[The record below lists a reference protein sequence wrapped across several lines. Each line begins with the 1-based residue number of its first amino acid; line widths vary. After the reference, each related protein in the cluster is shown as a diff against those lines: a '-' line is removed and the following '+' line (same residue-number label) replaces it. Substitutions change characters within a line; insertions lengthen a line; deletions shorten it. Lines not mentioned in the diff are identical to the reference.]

1 MKVGDTIDG
10 NGRIGAIIK
19 HGNSGFLVTVA
30 HAIKQGVKVY
40 RCKGIKCKLVEVIKD
55 YDLAIIK
62 VPCEIEPSIIGL
74 AEFGEADLITSD
86 KKIPCRI
93 VNTGKTLHFISFP
106 CGNMPD
112 LGDSGAPIFQN
123 KKIVG
128 ILSSIL
134 FNNCSGIAIS
144 SNVLEMLKMSKV
156 YVL

>member
-1 MKVGDTIDG
+1 
-10 NGRIGAIIK
+10 
-19 HGNSGFLVTVA
+19 
-30 HAIKQGVKVY
+30 QGVKVY
-40 RCKGIKCKLVEVIKD
+40 RCKGIKCKLVKVIKD

-74 AEFGEADLITSD
+74 AEFGGADLITSD

-93 VNTGKTLHFISFP
+93 VNTGKT
-106 CGNMPD
+106 MPEQ
-112 LGDSGAPIFQN
+112 GDSCAPIFQN

-144 SNVLEMLKMSKV
+144 SNV